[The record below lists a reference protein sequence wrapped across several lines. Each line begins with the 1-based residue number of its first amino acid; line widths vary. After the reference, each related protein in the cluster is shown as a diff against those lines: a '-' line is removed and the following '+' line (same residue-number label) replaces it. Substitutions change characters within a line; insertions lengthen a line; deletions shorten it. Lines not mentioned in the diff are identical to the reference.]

1 MTHSSA
7 RTTSTPSNTPVLKL
21 QSHRHWMPKKKRG
34 PLGVEACKALKL
46 AHGAA
51 LDTWHSRKELPKPTL
66 NQLQKHSQLVLK
78 TASVLAF
85 VVRDTSE
92 DVTKPVKELTEAT
105 STLIHVLYNWC
116 GSDIAKNQAA
126 VRNMIKTA
134 ATNVEQ
140 RVAEFITAAMILPLP
155 PNLNVLVGKINQVC
169 AQAYATP
176 PNNIGVINTQI
187 KIAAKQ
193 IESARQDVGNGN
205 EHLMD
210 ERLRELHALTT
221 RVLTHILAYLNAIIS
236 KTEQLYEKSIS
247 SSLIGQDV
255 SQFPDDLGEAVIN
268 LSHTVDDLA
277 GDIDL
282 IDVMSNDDAASLVVN
297 INQILLSVDILE
309 NVVKKAGFERKEVI
323 DVRFAVLEL
332 REYACAADD
341 DGH

>member
-1 MTHSSA
+1 
-7 RTTSTPSNTPVLKL
+7 
-21 QSHRHWMPKKKRG
+21 MPKNKRG

-46 AHGAA
+46 AHEAA
-51 LDTWHSRKELPKPTL
+51 LATWHSRKELPKPTL
-66 NQLQKHSQLVLK
+66 YQLQEHSQLVLK

-105 STLIHVLYNWC
+105 STLVHVLYNWC
-116 GSDIAKNQAA
+116 GSDIAEHQAT
-126 VRNMIKTA
+126 VRNMIKTV
-134 ATNVEQ
+134 ATNVER

-169 AQAYATP
+169 TQACAIP
-176 PNNIGVINTQI
+176 PNNIGVIKTQI
-187 KIAAKQ
+187 KIAVEQ
-193 IESARQDVGNGN
+193 IESARQDFGNSN

-221 RVLTHILAYLNAIIS
+221 RLLTHILAYLNAILS
-236 KTEQLYEKSIS
+236 ETEQLYEKSIS
-247 SSLIGQDV
+247 SSIIGQDV

-282 IDVMSNDDAASLVVN
+282 IDVMSNNDAASLEVN
-297 INQILLSVDILE
+297 INRILFSVDILDKA
-309 NVVKKAGFERKEVI
+309 VKKAGFERKEVI
-323 DVRFAVLEL
+323 DVRFDVLEL
-332 REYACAADD
+332 REYAWADDD